1 MFIPC
6 FNRFSDVVAWGHHL
20 RLPLRS
26 RNRESRAPRG
36 KKHATINENSRR
48 TISVIVTKRV
58 LGKEEH
64 RHPRQQDSR
73 PLPKTPPGTP
83 CIFFVLSGLERRTSS
98 IARGPKN
105 IDDFALTVRNRL
117 VDRSSPF
124 WLLHHPA
131 NRRRCSIM
139 LASTR
144 WLVYCCLFAF
154 YFIHC
159 HIEF

>member
-1 MFIPC
+1 MFIPR
-6 FNRFSDVVAWGHHL
+6 FNGFSNVVARGHHL

-73 PLPKTPPGTP
+73 PLPKTPPDTP
-83 CIFFVLSGLERRTSS
+83 CIFFVSSRLTRRTSS
-98 IARGPKN
+98 NTGGPKN
-105 IDDFALTVRNRL
+105 NDVFALTVRNRS
-117 VDRSSPF
+117 VDCSSPF
-124 WLLHHPA
+124 LLPHCPA
-131 NRRRCSIM
+131 NRCQR
-139 LASTR
+139 
-144 WLVYCCLFAF
+144 
-154 YFIHC
+154 
-159 HIEF
+159 